1 MSNESSLLT
10 SEERLQE
17 LSDTLL
23 SGVFHVDDT
32 SESKRQYL
40 LGQLPVKVFRD
51 ENFILYSI
59 IFNFKDRGI
68 VPDSEFLKLYLLR
81 NTKIYTDNA
90 SFIDLSAYA
99 DLDENPY
106 VGYTTAVINQYV
118 RLSNKEETS
127 MQEYKLAVEKYKI
140 EYSAVEM
147 DRAYSQARLILHDGV
162 QVGRRFY
169 QGLDDSFA
177 YLKKTHSDIENMLD
191 NSVGD
196 GFIDSSS
203 EAIVD
208 NTKSKPEKVSDFDL
222 IDELN
227 SEDTDRKSVV

>member
-1 MSNESSLLT
+1 MSNETSLLT

-147 DRAYSQARLILHDGV
+147 DRA
-162 QVGRRFY
+162 
-169 QGLDDSFA
+169 
-177 YLKKTHSDIENMLD
+177 
-191 NSVGD
+191 
-196 GFIDSSS
+196 
-203 EAIVD
+203 
-208 NTKSKPEKVSDFDL
+208 
-222 IDELN
+222 
-227 SEDTDRKSVV
+227 